1 MGWIKIDR
9 NIVNHWLWYDEK
21 KLKWWLTILME
32 VNYTDKVMS
41 LGYKTY
47 HVKRGQSSKSIRSW
61 ATVFNTGTKSV
72 LRFFDML
79 ENENLVKRET
89 IGKGKHSTTL
99 LTVCKY
105 ASYEIE
111 PDQTET
117 LSDTK
122 ESTQEDTLK
131 ATQEGY
137 NIRKEESKEGKKE
150 EDNTSSSSEKSD
162 NIDTLAT
169 PKNVSKTNKRPT
181 KDLVIEYFV
190 ENGYSQQAAERA
202 FDYYESGTEP
212 SQIYWRDSRGNIV
225 KNWKQKM
232 RGVWFKEENKVDD
245 SVPVLEEGWV
255 FVSLSQAKEIVK
267 GDYPAMFNDAKKNG
281 KEEMLVKKIMDS
293 NPSYIEVGD
302 GKGWKYKKR

>member
-9 NIVNHWLWYDEK
+9 NIVNHWLWSDEK

-32 VNYTDKVMS
+32 VNYKDKVMS

-47 HVKRGQSSKSIRSW
+47 HVKRGQSSRSIRSW
-61 ATVFNTGTKSV
+61 AAIFETGTKSV

-79 ENENLVKRET
+79 EEDELISRKV

-99 LTVCKY
+99 LTICEY
-105 ASYEIE
+105 SSYEIDSDE
-111 PDQTET
+111 NET
-117 LSDTK
+117 QKDTLN
-122 ESTQEDTLK
+122 STQGNTQEG
-131 ATQEGY
+131 TQEGY

-150 EDNTSSSSEKSD
+150 EDNISSSSEKSD
-162 NIDTLAT
+162 NIDTLA
-169 PKNVSKTNKRPT
+169 PHKNVSKTNKRPT

-212 SQIYWRDSRGNIV
+212 GQVYWRDSRGNIV

-232 RGVWFKEENKVDD
+232 RGVWFKDENKVDD

-255 FVSLSQAKEIVK
+255 FVSLNQAKEIVR
-267 GDYPAMFNDAKKNG
+267 GDYPTMYDEFKQNGREELLIKKR
-281 KEEMLVKKIMDS
+281 MDD
-293 NPSYIEVGD
+293 NPSYTAVGS
-302 GKGWKYKKR
+302 GWKYKRVS